1 MTVSDRDHVV
11 GSAEPALTLVE
22 YGDFGCSHCFAAKQP
37 IKSLLDRY
45 DELRLVWRHLP
56 DPDLHPGADLAAEL
70 SELAGTSDRFWR
82 AHDLLLA
89 GREQFTREGLV
100 SVGAELGFDSD
111 EVTVALYEHRYR
123 PRVQDDVA
131 SAKEAGVHGTPTFFL
146 NGQRL
151 EGHWRNLASA
161 VPEALEQARGA

>member
-1 MTVSDRDHVV
+1 M
-11 GSAEPALTLVE
+11 
-22 YGDFGCSHCFAAKQP
+22 
-37 IKSLLDRY
+37 
-45 DELRLVWRHLP
+45 
-56 DPDLHPGADLAAEL
+56 LAAAVCSWPAE
-70 SELAGTSDRFWR
+70 SSSPAR
-82 AHDLLLA
+82 ASY
-89 GREQFTREGLV
+89 R
-100 SVGAELGFDSD
+100 SVLELGFDSD
-111 EVTVALYEHRYR
+111 EVTVALDEHRYR